1 MAWHEEGSAQTLGKR
16 LGGEL
21 SARTACTGPGS
32 IARAFQEHAEQARE
46 S

>member
-1 MAWHEEGSAQTLGKR
+1 MAWHKEGSAQTLGKR

-21 SARTACTGPGS
+21 SARTACTAPGS
-32 IARAFQEHAEQARE
+32 IARAFQEHAGQARE